1 MHILVIEDDP
11 TLSNMLQLYLDKAGY
26 RVTVARDGASG
37 LSAALSTPVDLI
49 MLDLMLPQLDGW
61 AICARVR
68 ERSAVPILLLTA
80 LDQEEQKVRG
90 LDLGADDYVTKP
102 FSMSEL
108 LARVRAMLRRNWGPA
123 PTTGETTLIFD
134 GLRLD
139 PVSRIVELNGSRVDL
154 TPKEFDLLYLL
165 ASEPGKVFSRD
176 ELLQRVWQY
185 PIGTDPRTLHTH
197 VLRLRRKL
205 EVGGRTFLQTVWGV
219 GFKFEETAS

>member
-37 LSAALSTPVDLI
+37 LAAALSMPVDLI

-80 LDQEEQKVRG
+80 LDQEAQKVQG

-102 FSMSEL
+102 FNMAEL

-123 PTTGETTLIFD
+123 PAAGETTLIFD

-185 PIGTDPRTLHTH
+185 PVGTDPRTLHTH
-197 VLRLRRKL
+197 ILRLRRKL
-205 EVGGRTFLQTVWGV
+205 EVEGRTFLQTVWGV
-219 GFKFEETAS
+219 GFKFEATAS